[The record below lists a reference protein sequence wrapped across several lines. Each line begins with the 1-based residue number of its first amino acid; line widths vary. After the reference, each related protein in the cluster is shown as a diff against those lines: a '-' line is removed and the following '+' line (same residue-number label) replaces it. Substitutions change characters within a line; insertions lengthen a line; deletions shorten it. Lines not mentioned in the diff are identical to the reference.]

1 MTETPQALPVGLRL
15 GDGDRY
21 EIRQRIGIGG
31 MAEVYRGVD
40 TRLGNRP
47 VAIKTLSASVAQH
60 AFADR
65 MRNLFIQEAQALSR
79 VNDENVVDVLDF
91 GISSDGTPFM
101 VMEFL
106 NGTDLGIFLKK
117 NKQVSIEQ
125 AVDVMLGV
133 CAGVHACHLAG
144 IIHRDLKPANIFLTR
159 TLKGE
164 VAKVLDFS
172 VAKVPIAR
180 STPAAEQL
188 KTDLIVG
195 TPTYM
200 SPEQAMGRPAN
211 ELSDQYSIGALLYR
225 CLTGRAPQGVLPR
238 PHELRPE
245 IPERLELVMLRA
257 LEARPEKRF
266 ATVHELGHGL
276 LPFASSSGRGR
287 WRPYYRTPP
296 LPVDPPLSG
305 PFQTNAAQ
313 PVGPT
318 PGAEP
323 SSVPS
328 MAPATVAAPY
338 DFKAHERTT
347 SLDSD
352 AQRGEVPEAAH
363 PTKPTAVAAAAPP
376 AASMSSVSAV
386 ATAIDIP
393 ISEAGPPSV
402 VDRGPKL
409 VPSEH
414 ERLSAIS
421 AARAPRRFLAAFAA
435 IALLVLAVTVV
446 GVWSVRRDHP
456 PLPTPVA
463 PEWTRT
469 APTAPPPAPS
479 SAPARVPEA
488 PATPPPPTPAEPPA
502 SPDRSAPASEP
513 AAPAAPRRRRHRA
526 PRTESIQY
534 GADGLP
540 ILH

>member
-1 MTETPQALPVGLRL
+1 
-15 GDGDRY
+15 
-21 EIRQRIGIGG
+21 

-40 TRLGNRP
+40 TRLGNRI

-79 VNDENVVDVLDF
+79 VKDENVVDVLDF

-106 NGTDLGIFLKK
+106 SGTDLGIFLRK

-172 VAKVPIAR
+172 VAKVPISR

-238 PHELRPE
+238 PRELRPE

-266 ATVHELGHGL
+266 ATVHELGQGL
-276 LPFASSSGRGR
+276 LPFASPSGRGR

-296 LPVDPPLSG
+296 LPVDPTTTGS
-305 PFQTNAAQ
+305 FQLKAAQ
-313 PVGPT
+313 PVGP
-318 PGAEP
+318 PPIPEP
-323 SSVPS
+323 PSAPSVAPS
-328 MAPATVAAPY
+328 TVAAQY

-352 AQRGEVPEAAH
+352 ARRGEVPEAAR
-363 PTKPTAVAAAAPP
+363 PTKPTAVAP
-376 AASMSSVSAV
+376 AASAGSMSSVSAV
-386 ATAIDIP
+386 ATSIDIP
-393 ISEAGPPSV
+393 ISEAGAPSIV
-402 VDRGPKL
+402 GRRPEIA
-409 VPSEH
+409 PSES
-414 ERLSAIS
+414 ELRSLSS
-421 AARAPRRFLAAFAA
+421 ARGPRRFFGAFAA
-435 IALLVLAVTVV
+435 IALLVLAVTIA
-446 GVWSVRRDHP
+446 GVWSVRRHHP
-456 PLPTPVA
+456 PVPAPVA

-469 APTAPPPAPS
+469 APTAPPAPS
-479 SAPARVPEA
+479 PARVPEA
-488 PATPPPPTPAEPPA
+488 PASPSTTTAGAASDRAE
-502 SPDRSAPASEP
+502 PASEP
-513 AAPAAPRRRRHRA
+513 AAPAAPPKRRHRA
-526 PRTESIQY
+526 TPRIDSIQY